1 MSHSSK
7 EEIARRTEAA
17 VRDRSMLRLMVL
29 GVLVFSLVITLFA
42 RLFYLQVVESA
53 KYESAS
59 ANNSVREI
67 VRPAVRGLILDQ
79 AGRPIV
85 SNRTTQL
92 RPPGGAENA
101 QQKPARS
108 ARTSRPGGKSYHKI
122 KIINSILQRMEAR
135 H

>member
-1 MSHSSK
+1 M
-7 EEIARRTEAA
+7 EAA

-29 GVLVFSLVITLFA
+29 GVLVFSLVLTLFA
-42 RLFYLQVVESA
+42 RLFYLQVIESA

-85 SNRTTQL
+85 SNRTTL
-92 RPPGGAENA
+92 EVTVDRVALAREKDDGEAVLNRLALLLGTPVEKINDRLKTCGAEGA
-101 QQKPARS
+101 KP
-108 ARTSRPGGKSYHKI
+108 PPVCW
-122 KIINSILQRMEAR
+122 N
-135 H
+135 